1 MIQLSNITVAFGDKT
16 LFQDITWNLGLSERV
31 ALVGPNGAGKTT
43 LLKIALGLVTPT
55 SGSIAASKKM
65 RTGYLPQEE
74 VVFKGHT
81 VLEEAMSVFADQR
94 ALQDEASELSH
105 LMSSLSP
112 DDPELQPTIERYG
125 ELQHLFENQDGY
137 QLESRARSVLQGLG
151 FKSEDLARPVETF
164 SGGWQ
169 MRLALAK
176 LLLEEPSYLF
186 LDEPTNHLDIESMEY
201 LEDFLKS
208 FKGSVV
214 IISHDRYFMDRTV
227 KKIYELERGRL
238 SAYHNNYSGYLEEK
252 EKRREL
258 LLKQQSE
265 QDKEIE
271 HLREFIARWKG
282 NYIKRHIVT
291 SREKALEKLLVQKV
305 EIPKSSKGFRLNLP
319 APPHCGRYM
328 VSLENVSKMYDDKL
342 VFAGADLSVEN
353 GHKIGL
359 VGLNGAGKSTLLK
372 LLSGAEKPSAG
383 RVEVRPQVK
392 LAYFAQH
399 TAEMLDHKKTV
410 FEQVEQVI
418 PQESQ
423 GRIRT
428 ILGSFL
434 FPGDDVYKKVS
445 VLSGGEKARLALCC
459 TLLLPANLLIMDEP
473 TNHLDLKGKEVLE
486 QALKEYQGAL
496 VLVTHDRY
504 LLDQVVDTVVEV
516 ADHRIS
522 LYPGNYS
529 DYLYKKNPPQS
540 ESPAPPAKKSEPQP
554 DKLQADKLLWED
566 NKKQKALQASEQRKR
581 KKRITETEERIHNLE
596 QEQKA
601 LESSKGGLADP
612 AVYKDGQKMKE
623 LMDQFEKNRK
633 ELKYLY
639 DRWEYYHEEAL

>member
-1 MIQLSNITVAFGDKT
+1 VIQLSNITVAFGDKT

-43 LLKIALGLVTPT
+43 LLKVALGLVLPT
-55 SGSIAASKKM
+55 SGSIAAAKKM

-74 VVFKGHT
+74 VVFRGRT
-81 VLEEAMSVFADQR
+81 VLEEAMSVFSDQQ
-94 ALQDEASELSH
+94 ALQDEAAELSH
-105 LMSSLSP
+105 LMSSLGP
-112 DDPELQPTIERYG
+112 EDPELQSAIARYG

-137 QLESRARSVLQGLG
+137 QLETRASSVLQGLG
-151 FKSEDLARPVETF
+151 FKSDDLARPVETF

-176 LLLEEPSYLF
+176 LLLEDPSYLF

-201 LEDFLKS
+201 LENFLKS

-227 KKIYELERGRL
+227 KKIYELEQGRL
-238 SAYHNNYSGYLEEK
+238 SVYHANYSGYLEEK

-258 LLKQQSE
+258 LLKQQAE

-271 HLREFIARWKG
+271 HLKEFVARWKG
-282 NYIKRHIVT
+282 NYIKRHLVT
-291 SREKALEKLLVQKV
+291 SREKALEKLLAQKV

-328 VSLENVSKMYDDKL
+328 ISLENVSKQYDDTL
-342 VFAGADLSVEN
+342 VFGQADLSVEN

-372 LLSGAEKPSAG
+372 LLAGVEKPSTG
-383 RVEVRPQVK
+383 RVELRPQVK

-399 TAEMLDHKKTV
+399 TAEMLDPRKTV
-410 FEQVEQVI
+410 FQQVEQVI
-418 PQESQ
+418 PQETQ

-486 QALKEYQGAL
+486 QALREFQGAL

-504 LLDQVVDTVVEV
+504 LLDQVVDMVVEV
-516 ADHRIS
+516 ADHRIA

-529 DYLYKKNPPQS
+529 DYLYKKNPPLP
-540 ESPAPPAKKSEPQP
+540 ESPAPASKQDVAQS
-554 DKLQADKLLWED
+554 DKLQADKLLWEE
-566 NKKQKALQASEQRKR
+566 NKKQKAIQASEQRKR
-581 KKRITETEERIHNLE
+581 KKRISETEERIHHLE
-596 QEQKA
+596 QQQKT
-601 LESSKGGLADP
+601 LESTEGGLADP

-623 LMDQFEKNRK
+623 LMDQFEQNRK

-639 DRWEYYHEEAL
+639 DRWEYYHEEA